1 MSRPYSIDLRERC
14 VAAVLGG
21 DSCRGVA
28 AQFGV
33 GVSSVIRWVQLHRRT
48 GEVKPGKMGGHRP
61 FLLEAHR
68 EFIAA
73 QLRQTPHLTTR
84 QLRDRLGER
93 GVAVSHDTVWRF
105 VRRQGLSFKK
115 NPVRP

>member
-1 MSRPYSIDLRERC
+1 MGRAYSIDLRERC
-14 VAAVLGG
+14 VAAVLAGE
-21 DSCRGVA
+21 SCRSVA
-28 AQFGV
+28 ARFDV
-33 GVSSVIRWVQLHRRT
+33 GVSSVVRWAQLHRRT
-48 GEVKPGKMGGHRP
+48 GGVKPGKVGGHRP
-61 FLLEAHR
+61 FLLEEHG

-73 QLRQTPHLTTR
+73 QLRQTPHLTMR